1 MLERKYC
8 RYVYIRFD
16 MTYDLKMLEARYP
29 FWRMLRMMQHATCML
44 PDTGS
49 LLKRLG
55 KTKSEA
61 GIRDGGNASAAVNRV
76 HVLLPGEPGSTP
88 QHVI

>member
-16 MTYDLKMLEARYP
+16 MTYDIENVGSSLPVLENASNDAACD
-29 FWRMLRMMQHATCML
+29 MHAAS
-44 PDTGS
+44 TGS

-61 GIRDGGNASAAVNRV
+61 GICDGGNAPAAVNRV